1 MNAYFSDHLTGECTA
16 TEQDFT
22 DATPGASHAEHRLLV
37 PVKNGSDARRAITY
51 AIRRRAEGCGVSV
64 CLLHVEEQAE
74 SKNGEKFWS
83 WKNPLGKTLHRKIF
97 TPAMGMLSGLDI
109 EVAAYVRYGAV
120 VFTILDT
127 AEELDCHEI
136 VIPAPHAGV
145 LRWLSRNVVTALLTR
160 QRSVQVVLARQD
172 GTAIL
177 L

>member
-1 MNAYFSDHLTGECTA
+1 MNASFPTPLTTRRLGADQDLTAVDHPVFHTG
-16 TEQDFT
+16 Q
-22 DATPGASHAEHRLLV
+22 RLLI
-37 PVKNGSDARRAITY
+37 PVKKGSDARRAISY
-51 AIRRRAEGCGVSV
+51 AIRRRAEGCDVSV
-64 CLLHVEEQAE
+64 CLLHVEEQFD
-74 SKNGEKFWS
+74 EKGMRNFWLWQS
-83 WKNPLGKTLHRKIF
+83 PLGKTRQRKIF
-97 TPAMGMLSGLDI
+97 TTAMGMLSGVDI

-120 VFTILDT
+120 VFTILDA

-136 VIPAPHAGV
+136 VIPAPPAGV

>member
-1 MNAYFSDHLTGECTA
+1 MNAYFSTHLASESSTA
-16 TEQDFT
+16 EQDFT
-22 DATPGASHAEHRLLV
+22 AVAPSISHVGQRFLI
-37 PVKNGSDARRAITY
+37 PVKKGSDARRAISY
-51 AIRRRAEGCGVSV
+51 AIRRRAEGCDVSV
-64 CLLHVEEQAE
+64 CLLHVEEQFDGK
-74 SKNGEKFWS
+74 STKDFWLWQS
-83 WKNPLGKTLHRKIF
+83 PLGKTRQRKIF
-97 TPAMGMLSGLDI
+97 TTAMEMLSGLDI

-120 VFTILDT
+120 VFTILDA

-136 VIPAPHAGV
+136 VIPAPPAGM